1 MAEQFIPPTD
11 INDDDKLWSM
21 LSFILAPIV
30 PIIVLLLE
38 DKKTRP
44 FISYNAIQALAL
56 SAVLYTISAVLTP
69 VVGLGCVT
77 GVAALGYSIYL
88 GIQAYNGETVTIP
101 VVTDFC
107 KKQGWIE

>member
-44 FISYNAIQALAL
+44 FIRYNAIQALAL
-56 SAVLYTISAVLTP
+56 SVVLYTISAVLSP
-69 VVGLGCVT
+69 VGIGCVT
-77 GVAALGYSIYL
+77 GIAALGYSIYL
-88 GIQAYNGETVTIP
+88 GIKAYNGETVTIP

-107 KKQGWIE
+107 KKQGWVE